1 MRSLRVRLI
10 LSHMLPVVVITPL
23 VGIALTYLLETQVLL
38 ASVSNELM
46 GQATLMANVTS
57 DQTGIWSDT
66 GQAHAF
72 VADISPQVTARIM
85 ILDSRGYVMAS
96 SDPGAGDNV
105 SRPLDHPGV
114 ATAMEGQPFLHVDH
128 KAYFFAEYITHAESA
143 EIADALVPV
152 MGPDQQVVGI
162 IRLTHQLAH
171 IRDRFTELRRLIV
184 TVLVVG
190 LLLSLGVGW
199 VLAMTLS
206 RPLQQATQAVRGLTS
221 GERLA
226 PLPEQGPDEIRLLLR
241 AVNTLDARLRAAE
254 QTRRQLLANLVHE
267 LGRPLGALRSAIQAL
282 LGGAHQ
288 DEVLHQELLVGMDGE
303 VGRLQLLLDDLA
315 RLYDHEL
322 GSLELNRQ
330 SVDLADW
337 LPGVLAPWREAAR
350 SKGLNWEVT
359 IENDMPTLSADPDR
373 LAQALGNLLSNAH
386 KYTPPGGAVSIT
398 VGPAD
403 DGVWIRVGDTGP
415 GIEPDEMESIFIP
428 FYRGRTGGRFPQGMG
443 LGLTIARDLV
453 ATHGGRLEVDSEPG
467 QGSHFT
473 IWLPVPPDDSSVP
486 R

>member
-23 VGIALTYLLETQVLL
+23 VGIALVYLLETQVLL

-46 GQATLMANVTS
+46 GQATLMANATS
-57 DQTGIWSDT
+57 DQAGIWSDT

-114 ATAMEGQPFLHVDH
+114 ATAMEGQPSLHVDH

-162 IRLTHQLAH
+162 IRLTQQLAH
-171 IRDRFTELRRLIV
+171 IRDRFLELRRLII

-199 VLAMTLS
+199 VLALNLS
-206 RPLQQATQAVRGLTS
+206 RPLQQATQAVSDLTS
-221 GERLA
+221 GERSA
-226 PLPEQGPDEIRLLLR
+226 PLLEQGPDEIRLLLR

-254 QTRRQLLANLVHE
+254 QARRQLLANLVHE

-282 LGGAHQ
+282 LGGARQ

-303 VGRLQLLLDDLA
+303 VGRLQRLLDDLA
-315 RLYDHEL
+315 QLHDQEL

-330 SVDLADW
+330 SVDLA
-337 LPGVLAPWREAAR
+337 AR
-350 SKGLNWEVT
+350 
-359 IENDMPTLSADPDR
+359 R
-373 LAQALGNLLSNAH
+373 
-386 KYTPPGGAVSIT
+386 
-398 VGPAD
+398 VGPMA
-403 DGVWIRVGDTGP
+403 GSNPVQGP
-415 GIEPDEMESIFIP
+415 EL
-428 FYRGRTGGRFPQGMG
+428 GG
-443 LGLTIARDLV
+443 
-453 ATHGGRLEVDSEPG
+453 H
-467 QGSHFT
+467 H
-473 IWLPVPPDDSSVP
+473 
-486 R
+486 

>member
-1 MRSLRVRLI
+1 
-10 LSHMLPVVVITPL
+10 MLPVVVITPL
-23 VGIALTYLLETQVLL
+23 VGIALVYLLETQVLL

-46 GQATLMANVTS
+46 GQATLMANATS

-72 VADISPQVTARIM
+72 VTDISPQVTARIM

-96 SDPGAGDNV
+96 SAPGEGDNV

-114 ATAMEGQPFLHVDH
+114 VTAMEGQPSLHVDH
-128 KAYFFAEYITHAESA
+128 RAYFFAEYITHAEST

-162 IRLTHQLAH
+162 IRLTQQLAH
-171 IRDRFTELRRLIV
+171 IHDRFLELRRLII

-199 VLAMTLS
+199 VLALNLS
-206 RPLQQATQAVRGLTS
+206 RPLQQATQAVSDLTS
-221 GERLA
+221 GERSA

-254 QTRRQLLANLVHE
+254 QARRQLLANLVHE

-303 VGRLQLLLDDLA
+303 VGRLQRLLDDLA
-315 RLYDHEL
+315 RLYDQEL

-330 SVDLADW
+330 SVDLAHW

-350 SKGLNWEVT
+350 SKGLKWEVT
-359 IENDMPTLSADPDR
+359 IENDVPTLSADPDR
-373 LAQALGNLLSNAH
+373 LAQALGNLLSNAN

-398 VGPAD
+398 VGAAD
-403 DGVWIRVGDTGP
+403 DAVWIRVGDTGP

-428 FYRGRTGGRFPQGMG
+428 FYHGRTGGRFPQGMG
-443 LGLTIARDLV
+443 LGLSIARDLV
-453 ATHGGRLEVDSEPG
+453 AAHSGRLEVDSQPG
-467 QGSHFT
+467 HGSRFT